1 MRGKG
6 KGISFHLGPEAQG
19 RYDPAQVRTI
29 SVNGQSWGSSPHH
42 RPWSPCCPFTLY
54 VPPLGE
60 KDFMNKSEQTVQS
73 EEPRN
78 VCLGLVNKDHYE
90 PFELMSTAK
99 CFNNCVESG
108 SSSCHLDNLQR

>member
-1 MRGKG
+1 
-6 KGISFHLGPEAQG
+6 
-19 RYDPAQVRTI
+19 
-29 SVNGQSWGSSPHH
+29 
-42 RPWSPCCPFTLY
+42 
-54 VPPLGE
+54 
-60 KDFMNKSEQTVQS
+60 MNKSEQTVQS

-99 CFNNCVESG
+99 CFNNCVELG